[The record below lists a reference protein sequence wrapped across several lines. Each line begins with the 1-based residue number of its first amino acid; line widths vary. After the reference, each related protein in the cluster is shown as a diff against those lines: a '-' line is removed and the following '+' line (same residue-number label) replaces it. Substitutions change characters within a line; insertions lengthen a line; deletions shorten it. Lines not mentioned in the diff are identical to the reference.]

1 MFMSFIKITDEKIYY
16 AFVSGSSKN
25 WTWGLILQIPR
36 MKNEA
41 IQCTEDAAVTS
52 AIGDLDNVIEH
63 FSDEGH

>member
-1 MFMSFIKITDEKIYY
+1 
-16 AFVSGSSKN
+16 
-25 WTWGLILQIPR
+25 